1 MKIKS
6 NQLYLYV
13 LISLFVFSLCIG
25 KTKAAEYE
33 NYFGI
38 EMTNQQYNNLLELGF
53 SESEIYYMD
62 NQTFED
68 NKDVLATLVAENE
81 RYYKSVYTDLDG
93 NSYSTEVS
101 AAEYEN
107 QSPIQTRGYVETEY
121 KKVVT
126 TMSQLSNQFR
136 YKVTTAWKNM
146 PSVRSY
152 DIIGI
157 GHADPVYIPTAVNF
171 SYTYCYS
178 SGECITDTL
187 YYFKQ
192 KLSTGG
198 SAVYKFPK
206 DARSMTAVLY
216 YDVSKN
222 TTDTITSL
230 EMCGDYSHATTN
242 VSSSVYNS
250 HGININGILL
260 GTNGSYYDAIPCAIT
275 TWGGS
280 W

>member
-93 NSYSTEVS
+93 KSYSTEVS